1 MRKRLQCQFPQQ
13 LNSAKCVYLNRE
25 VLGMCLAIP
34 GKILDCHQVNG
45 MRLGRVQ
52 FGGIVRSVSLDFVPE
67 AVVDDYVMV
76 HVGFA
81 ISLVAAE
88 EADRTYKLLEEMGA
102 IEEELAIDN
111 GSKENNTL
119 IKSK

>member
-1 MRKRLQCQFPQQ
+1 
-13 LNSAKCVYLNRE
+13 
-25 VLGMCLAIP
+25 MCLAIP
-34 GKILDCHQVNG
+34 GRILDFQHVNG

-81 ISLVAAE
+81 ISRIAAE
-88 EADRTYKLLEEMGA
+88 EADRTYKLLAEMGA
-102 IEEELAIDN
+102 LEEELAADEALGGN
-111 GSKENNTL
+111 RDGRE
-119 IKSK
+119 

>member
-1 MRKRLQCQFPQQ
+1 
-13 LNSAKCVYLNRE
+13 
-25 VLGMCLAIP
+25 MCLAIP
-34 GKILDCHQVNG
+34 GRILDSQHVNG

-81 ISLVAAE
+81 ISRVAAE
-88 EADRTYKLLEEMGA
+88 EADRTYKLLTEMGVL
-102 IEEELAIDN
+102 EEELATEEALGETQD
-111 GSKENNTL
+111 GLE
-119 IKSK
+119 

>member
-1 MRKRLQCQFPQQ
+1 
-13 LNSAKCVYLNRE
+13 
-25 VLGMCLAIP
+25 MCLAIP

-102 IEEELAIDN
+102 IAEELAIEN
-111 GSKENNTL
+111 GSKENSNL
-119 IKSK
+119 D